1 MVWGKSRDSVPL
13 TDDQSLTD
21 DLAEVL
27 EELIWT
33 APNGGPSSPKIFRT
47 NLKGQSVEHLGA
59 LSKFEPLPM
68 FHLKHPENG
77 IAPTKNNCLLFSMYE
92 YLPYRPLQTEFFF
105 FAHLLN

>member
-13 TDDQSLTD
+13 TDGQSLTD

-47 NLKGQSVEHLGA
+47 NLKGQSVEQLGA

-77 IAPTKNNCLLFSMYE
+77 IAPTKNNCLVCTSIYHTDHYKLN
-92 YLPYRPLQTEFFF
+92 FFLS
-105 FAHLLN
+105 AHLLN